1 MAQRETVFQC
11 VFTPACF
18 LQPGGLLFHAFT
30 RSIINEAY
38 DTPGTL
44 RGGTHTVGGAKGP
57 GPCSQEASSLV
68 GRKAITQ
75 SMKCD
80 SCYEGNRV
88 VEAKGQC
95 GGGDG
100 VQGRWARIPLSY
112 DLGQTWVGREEEH
125 LGKELDFSKPASR
138 LEVGHLDNSK
148 CNGKGLK
155 QAGERTGVYFKVV
168 EVEWSREGSEAL
180 LGSQRESGDAAA
192 TDRLS
197 MGQDSGESVG
207 AGKSSPFS

>member
-18 LQPGGLLFHAFT
+18 LQPGGRLFHAFT

-125 LGKELDFSKPASR
+125 LGKELDFCDSLTRLLFPVWGTFLPPFQPSCFHLWPTPPHLPAR
-138 LEVGHLDNSK
+138 LDQV
-148 CNGKGLK
+148 
-155 QAGERTGVYFKVV
+155 
-168 EVEWSREGSEAL
+168 L
-180 LGSQRESGDAAA
+180 L
-192 TDRLS
+192 L
-197 MGQDSGESVG
+197 
-207 AGKSSPFS
+207 